1 MDLIGDMRL
10 AATGP
15 LKTGMHST
23 NIYARLGKRESPTSD
38 SMNHINDNAFHL
50 KNQWDPE
57 KEYF

>member
-15 LKTGMHST
+15 LKTGIHST
-23 NIYARLGKRESPTSD
+23 NIYATLGEKESPTSN
-38 SMNHINDNAFHL
+38 SNNHINDDAFHL
-50 KNQWDPE
+50 KNQWDQE